1 MMKVHPNTLAAYLE
15 VAKQAA
21 MEAGDVLKKYFRKLD
36 ASMIEEKAANDFV
49 TDVDRRSE
57 QIIKNHIITHFS
69 DHAILAEESETQT
82 NTSPFLWIIDPL
94 DGTANYIHGV
104 PAFAISI
111 ALEIK
116 GELCMGIVYDPIKAD
131 IFSAVKGQGA
141 SKNGK
146 PIHVSLPKNLNDSLI
161 ATGFP
166 FRKKNIVDTYVKI
179 FRELLNHASDMRRC
193 GSASL
198 DLAYTADG
206 IFSGFFEYA
215 LSPWDIAAGA
225 LLVQEAGGI
234 TTDFNGKNNYLK
246 TGNIIAGSKIIHNE
260 LLKIIQSN
268 DPNYFEK

>member
-116 GELCMGIVYDPIKAD
+116 GELCVGIVYDPIKDD

-146 PIHVSLPKNLNDSLI
+146 TH
-161 ATGFP
+161 T
-166 FRKKNIVDTYVKI
+166 
-179 FRELLNHASDMRRC
+179 C
-193 GSASL
+193 
-198 DLAYTADG
+198 
-206 IFSGFFEYA
+206 FS
-215 LSPWDIAAGA
+215 P
-225 LLVQEAGGI
+225 
-234 TTDFNGKNNYLK
+234 
-246 TGNIIAGSKIIHNE
+246 
-260 LLKIIQSN
+260 
-268 DPNYFEK
+268 EKSE